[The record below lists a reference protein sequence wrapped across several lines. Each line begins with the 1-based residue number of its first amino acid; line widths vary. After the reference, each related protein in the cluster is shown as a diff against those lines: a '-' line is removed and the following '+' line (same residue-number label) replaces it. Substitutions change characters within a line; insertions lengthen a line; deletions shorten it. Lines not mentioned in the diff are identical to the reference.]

1 MQIIMIFVFSIV
13 LLIFMIY
20 PAIKIVEYL
29 EKYIKISN
37 KTYDLLTVLITIFL
51 SLIVGLGLYYL

>member
-37 KTYDLLTVLITIFL
+37 KTYDLLTILITIFL